1 MCGVPAMLAC
11 ARAGTFALRR
21 VTSCLW
27 SQAWRGANDRQ
38 VAAVAHEQVE
48 RPSCWCCGNTFDD
61 QHLTRLGSHP
71 EVGVC
76 AECARWLYR
85 RARSSDTGARTPGGL
100 LRRGVAAARGRVMHA
115 GMQYWPV
122 IGPLLRRL
130 DGHLP

>member
-1 MCGVPAMLAC
+1 MPLVTGV
-11 ARAGTFALRR
+11 ARGD
-21 VTSCLW
+21 
-27 SQAWRGANDRQ
+27 DRQ

-85 RARSSDTGARTPGGL
+85 RARSADTGARTPGGL